1 VLASLYPAFMEAASE
16 KLRRGRPP
24 MMTPYQLARLRKAH
38 PGRTTRQLQE
48 RVYAMLAADGLAG
61 DPAYAWLLEPV
72 PRVGLL
78 AELGR
83 FEDAATARSAA
94 SMLCRDR
101 PSVKAGVAWLRRL
114 RLGGDATV
122 DGLAAALAAAAD
134 CYTARHGRLPSADEQ
149 RAVDRVGRALAR
161 THPDLA
167 AELGIEGPN
176 G

>member
-1 VLASLYPAFMEAASE
+1 
-16 KLRRGRPP
+16 
-24 MMTPYQLARLRKAH
+24 MM
-38 PGRTTRQLQE
+38 
-48 RVYAMLAADGLAG
+48 AADGLAG
-61 DPAYAWLLEPV
+61 DPAYAWLLEPA

-83 FEDAATARSAA
+83 FKDAAAARSAA
-94 SMLCRDR
+94 LVLCQDR

-134 CYTARHGRLPSADEQ
+134 RYTARHGRLPYADEQ
-149 RAVDRVGRALAR
+149 RAVDQVGRALSR
-161 THPDLA
+161 THLDLA
-167 AELGIEGPN
+167 AELGIDGPN